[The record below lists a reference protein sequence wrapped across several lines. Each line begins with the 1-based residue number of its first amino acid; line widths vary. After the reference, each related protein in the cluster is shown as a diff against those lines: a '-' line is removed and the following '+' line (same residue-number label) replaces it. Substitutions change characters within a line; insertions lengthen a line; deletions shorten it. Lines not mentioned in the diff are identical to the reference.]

1 MYQPYDANIK
11 TRSVLKQMPKSLHK
25 IKRLVVWWV
34 HSLTKCPANCITV
47 WFACWLSVWL
57 PGWWVDLFEWLL
69 DDWNGS
75 WLLSCLP
82 GWLSGWLTG
91 CVPGWQAGSPSCV
104 PSQAPAPHQILIG
117 LSLSATDNTS
127 FFLLRVQNEKWP
139 GTNDTL
145 FFLGAG
151 KLGRR
156 GWFPCRERSSG
167 ETWHC

>member
-1 MYQPYDANIK
+1 
-11 TRSVLKQMPKSLHK
+11 MPCSLFNRL
-25 IKRLVVWWV
+25 ICWLVICVTARLVGVRTRQLVGFLAWW
-34 HSLTKCPANCITV
+34 
-47 WFACWLSVWL
+47 
-57 PGWWVDLFEWLL
+57 LFDWLL
-69 DDWNGS
+69 ADWKGS
-75 WLLSCLP
+75 WLLSRLP
-82 GWLSGWLTG
+82 GWLSGWLAG
-91 CVPGWQAGSPSCV
+91 YVPGWQAGSPSCV
-104 PSQAPAPHQILIG
+104 PSQGPTPHQILIG

-127 FFLLRVQNEKWP
+127 SFFWEYENEKWP